1 MESTRPTTV
10 LFARLIGDA
19 DLYAAVGDAA
29 AHDAIARCLALLR
42 QAAEACGGRVI
53 EASSDKMMVLMSV
66 PEVAADIAVAMHSA
80 MDEFP
85 AVKGKTL
92 AAGIG
97 FHHGPVNQKGEEVF
111 GDTVNL
117 AARLVEWAAGGQI
130 ITTEETG
137 ALLSR
142 LYKAWMRHLYSIQ
155 LQGRSQEIGICEL
168 VWRVDNSAT
177 LLARLRAT
185 ERPAQTVLKLKYR
198 DQKVKLRRGKESMT
212 IGRGE
217 ECSMVVADTEASR
230 LHCAIERRQDKFVLV
245 DQSTN
250 GTYVTVEGAPEM
262 IVRREEFML
271 SKQGWITLGRPRAAT
286 TEVVEFSFEQ

>member
-1 MESTRPTTV
+1 MEPTRPTTV

-19 DLYAAVGDAA
+19 ELYAAAGDAA
-29 AHDAIARCLALLR
+29 AHDAVVRCLALLR
-42 QAAEACGGRVI
+42 EAAQACGGRAI
-53 EASSDKMMVLMSV
+53 EAPGHKMMVLMSV

-80 MDEFP
+80 LDAFP
-85 AVKGKTL
+85 AVEGKKL

-97 FHHGPVNQKGEEVF
+97 FHHGPVAQRGAEVF

-117 AARLVEWAAGGQI
+117 AARLVERAADGQI

-142 LYKAWMRHLYSIQ
+142 LYQAWLRHLYSIQ

-177 LLARLRAT
+177 LVARKRAA

-198 DQKVKLRRGKESMT
+198 DRKVKLRRGTESMT

-230 LHCAIERRQDKFVLV
+230 LHCTVERRQDKFVLI

-250 GTYVTVEGAPEM
+250 GTYVTVEGAAEM
-262 IVRREEFML
+262 IVQREEFML
-271 SKQGWITLGRPRAAT
+271 SRQGWITLGRPRADTA
-286 TEVVEFSFEQ
+286 EVIEFSFEH

>member
-1 MESTRPTTV
+1 MESARPTTV
-10 LFARLIGDA
+10 LFARLVGDA
-19 DLYAAVGDAA
+19 DHEMMAG
-29 AHDAIARCLALLR
+29 CLARLR

-53 EASSDKMMVLMSV
+53 EASGDKMMVLMSV
-66 PEVAADIAVAMHSA
+66 PEVAADIAVAMHTA

-85 AVKGKTL
+85 AAKGKKL

-117 AARLVEWAAGGQI
+117 ASRLVERAAGGQI

-155 LQGRSQEIGICEL
+155 LQGRTQEIGICEL
-168 VWRVDNSAT
+168 VWRADNSAT
-177 LLARLRAT
+177 LFAPKRAR
-185 ERPAQTVLKLKYR
+185 ERPALTVLKLKYR
-198 DQKVKLRRGKESMT
+198 DQKVKLRRGNESMT

-217 ECSMVVADTEASR
+217 ECSLVVADTEASR
-230 LHCAIERRQDKFVLV
+230 LHCTIERRQGKFVLV

-250 GTYVTVEGAPEM
+250 GTYVTVEGADEM
-262 IVRREEFML
+262 LVQREEFML
-271 SKQGWITLGRPRAAT
+271 SKQGWITLGRSRAAT
-286 TEVVEFSFEQ
+286 TEVVEFSFEE